1 MQAKRKYLPILLAVL
16 MAMATVAACSGG
28 GGGGQGQTWFNLPSL
43 SVAFDA
49 NGNASVYGIGLGP
62 LLTPDQLQML
72 QALGQKVELRI
83 GYNGVHVYVN
93 GEDQIYLA
101 WDDESVANLL
111 AVAAGIPGGDAIA
124 EGLPWLRRIGLGAA
138 ITLPAADGAALDLPR
153 WRGETAISAEPSAQ
167 PGDPLVL
174 GVSFDESG
182 SGSIGSIP
190 GSALAALTGGAN
202 PLQLD
207 AALLGQLRSLGIG
220 NIQVATT
227 PSGIALTV
235 DGKRMPGIAYDA
247 AYLGRLK
254 NLLPAVLAGDQPT
267 QNLLGGVLTQ
277 LPSLNLAVTADLTGE
292 PTELQLPDL
301 PVEVEEDGGLQL
313 LGLEL
318 PGVTL
323 PAETLQP
330 LRDAGIGQLALDLST
345 ESIDIAVDGQTLPRI
360 RFGPNGLNILAGIA
374 STQAGL
380 PAPLLDA
387 LTGSLLQD
395 GLSTRIALSG
405 AAEDVAVPG
414 EPSFAPAELGEMAAP
429 VIHLSATIRDGQI
442 VSAAGLSADQ
452 LAGLGVDLPLLPEA
466 VTKIFADLNA
476 STVEIVNSGNT
487 LSLLVDGTELVV
499 LDHDA
504 ASLSAALVL
513 AKPYLAGTPLE
524 SPALQEFL
532 TSQILPMMPALD
544 LAVRVTI
551 E

>member
-16 MAMATVAACSGG
+16 MAMATVAACSG

-111 AVAAGIPGGDAIA
+111 AIVGAIPGGDTAA

-207 AALLGQLRSLGIG
+207 PALLGQLRSLGIG
-220 NIQVATT
+220 NIQIATT

-247 AYLGRLK
+247 AYLGRLQ
-254 NLLPAVLAGDQPT
+254 NLLPAVLAGDQAT

-277 LPSLNLAVTADLTGE
+277 LPNLNLAVTADLTGK

-301 PVEVEEDGGLQL
+301 PVSVGEDGSLQL
-313 LGLEL
+313 LGLAL

-330 LRDAGIGQLALDLST
+330 LRDAGVGQLALNLST
-345 ESIDIAVDGQTLPRI
+345 ESIDISVDGQTLPRI

-387 LTGSLLQD
+387 LTGSLLQE
-395 GLSTRIALSG
+395 GLSTRLALSG
-405 AAEDVAVPG
+405 AAEDVPSPS
-414 EPSFAPAELGEMAAP
+414 EPSFAPADLGGMVAP
-429 VIHLSATIRDGQI
+429 VIHLSASIRGGQI
-442 VSAAGLSADQ
+442 VSAAGLSAEQ
-452 LAGLGVDLPLLPEA
+452 LAGLGVELPVLPDA
-466 VTKIFADLNA
+466 VTKILADLNA
-476 STVEIVNSGNT
+476 STVEIVNTGNT
-487 LSLLVDGTELVV
+487 LALLTDGTEL
-499 LDHDA
+499 LAIDHDA
-504 ASLSAALVL
+504 ASLSAAFAL

-544 LAVRVTI
+544 LEVRVTI

>member
-1 MQAKRKYLPILLAVL
+1 MQAKRKFLPILLVIIVTML
-16 MAMATVAACSGG
+16 GMAACSGG
-28 GGGGQGQTWFNLPSL
+28 GGGQGKTMFNLPSTPIN
-43 SVAFDA
+43 VDA
-49 NGNASVYGIGLGP
+49 NGSASIYGIGLGQV
-62 LLTPDQLQML
+62 LTPDLVKQL

-83 GYNGVHVYVN
+83 GYNGIHVYVN
-93 GEDQIYLA
+93 GEDQTYLA

-111 AVAAGIPGGDAIA
+111 AIVGAIPGGDAVA

-190 GSALAALTGGAN
+190 GSALAALTGGTN

-220 NIQVATT
+220 NIQIATT

-247 AYLGRLK
+247 AYLGRLQ
-254 NLLPAVLAGDQPT
+254 NLLPAVLSGDQAT

-301 PVEVEEDGGLQL
+301 PVAVGEDGSLQL
-313 LGLEL
+313 LGLAL

-330 LRDAGIGQLALDLST
+330 LRDAGVGQLALDLST

-387 LTGSLLQD
+387 LTGSLLQE

-405 AAEDVAVPG
+405 AAEDAVALS
-414 EPSFAPAELGEMAAP
+414 EPSFAPAELGGMAAP
-429 VIHLSATIRDGQI
+429 VIRLSASIRDGQI

-452 LAGLGVDLPLLPEA
+452 LAGLGVELPVLPDA

-487 LSLLVDGTELVV
+487 LSLLTDGTELLS

-504 ASLSAALVL
+504 ASLSAALAL

-532 TSQILPMMPALD
+532 TGQILPMMPALD

>member
-16 MAMATVAACSGG
+16 MAMATVAACSG

-111 AVAAGIPGGDAIA
+111 AIVGAIPGGDTAA

-207 AALLGQLRSLGIG
+207 PALLGQLRSLGIG
-220 NIQVATT
+220 NIQIATT

-247 AYLGRLK
+247 AYLGRLQ
-254 NLLPAVLAGDQPT
+254 NLLPAVLAGDQAT

-277 LPSLNLAVTADLTGE
+277 LPNLNLAVTADLTGK

-301 PVEVEEDGGLQL
+301 PVSVGEDGSLACGT
-313 LGLEL
+313 GSN
-318 PGVTL
+318 
-323 PAETLQP
+323 P
-330 LRDAGIGQLALDLST
+330 LATANRVL
-345 ESIDIAVDGQTLPRI
+345 
-360 RFGPNGLNILAGIA
+360 
-374 STQAGL
+374 L
-380 PAPLLDA
+380 PAPL
-387 LTGSLLQD
+387 G
-395 GLSTRIALSG
+395 
-405 AAEDVAVPG
+405 
-414 EPSFAPAELGEMAAP
+414 PS
-429 VIHLSATIRDGQI
+429 SATR
-442 VSAAGLSADQ
+442 
-452 LAGLGVDLPLLPEA
+452 
-466 VTKIFADLNA
+466 
-476 STVEIVNSGNT
+476 
-487 LSLLVDGTELVV
+487 
-499 LDHDA
+499 
-504 ASLSAALVL
+504 
-513 AKPYLAGTPLE
+513 
-524 SPALQEFL
+524 SPGA
-532 TSQILPMMPALD
+532 TA
-544 LAVRVTI
+544 RVT
-551 E
+551 